1 MYKGIEQAVIGNRLG
16 DISAAVQQKAL
27 EFDYGVVRELVGHG
41 VGRELH
47 EEPQVPNYGSRGRGI
62 KLNEGLVLAI
72 EPMINMGT
80 QKVRFLNDGWSV
92 VTQDNKPSAHFE
104 HTIAIMKSGPE
115 VLSSFAFI
123 EEELEKNNLEIL

>member
-1 MYKGIEQAVIGNRLG
+1 
-16 DISAAVQQKAL
+16 
-27 EFDYGVVRELVGHG
+27 
-41 VGRELH
+41 
-47 EEPQVPNYGSRGRGI
+47 
-62 KLNEGLVLAI
+62 
-72 EPMINMGT
+72 MINMGT

-123 EEELEKNNLEIL
+123 EEELKKNNLDIL